1 VLRRKSAKQTAKP
14 KKEKKPKAAR
24 KAKPA
29 RKPKPS
35 GGVVVQKAPTDIYS
49 VMLMISF
56 GAVLVACLLL
66 WLELSSYGSWP
77 QWRAS

>member
-1 VLRRKSAKQTAKP
+1 
-14 KKEKKPKAAR
+14 
-24 KAKPA
+24 
-29 RKPKPS
+29 
-35 GGVVVQKAPTDIYS
+35 

>member
-1 VLRRKSAKQTAKP
+1 VLRRKSADKAAKP
-14 KKEKKPKAAR
+14 KKEKKPKAR

-35 GGVVVQKAPTDIYS
+35 GGGVVVQKPATDIYT
-49 VMLMISF
+49 VMLMISC

-77 QWRAS
+77 QWKAS